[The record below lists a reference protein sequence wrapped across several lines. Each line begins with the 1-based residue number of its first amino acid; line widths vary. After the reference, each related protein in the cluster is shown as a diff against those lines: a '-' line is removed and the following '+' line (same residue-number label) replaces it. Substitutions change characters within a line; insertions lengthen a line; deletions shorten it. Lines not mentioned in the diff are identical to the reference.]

1 MSNINPFDPANPLGA
16 KPTKIHIKP
25 SDTKAYTCSCGCE
38 VFNQGILL
46 RTVSVFLGG
55 DNEPKPLP
63 TIYCV
68 KCYKPVDHFLPPDLR
83 PEIQA

>member
-1 MSNINPFDPANPLGA
+1 MTDPTNPFNTV

-25 SDTKAYTCSCGCE
+25 SDTKPFVCACGCE

-46 RTVSVFLGG
+46 RTVSVFIGG

-63 TIYCV
+63 AIYCV
-68 KCYKPVDHFLPPDLR
+68 KCFKPVDHFLPPDLR
-83 PEIQA
+83 PAIEA